1 MPRLL
6 TIKETALMMK
16 VSRQTIYSWINSGK
30 LKPIKTPGGRLRIP
44 EDQLIIT
51 KLEPAE
57 GAISS
62 FFPIRDISDLVPEA
76 PEQLGTKEK
85 SWFAYSEKH
94 WYWHFKGDR
103 FLFKAG
109 REGTGENW
117 AEKVACELCKLLELP
132 HAEYDLATYQ
142 AKKGVVTPNFVPNGA
157 RLELGNEILARY
169 VSGYEKTKR
178 FSQTQHTLS
187 RVFWLVRRKEVEL
200 PIGFSGFDNIN
211 SAIDVFVGYL
221 MLDAWIANQ
230 DRHHENWGYVIEPSN
245 GSVHLAP
252 TFDHASSLGRNES
265 DENRVRRLN
274 TKDTGMSTMKYV
286 ERAKSAFYRTQD
298 DTKPLSTIDAFR
310 IAAQWRP
317 DAARTWF
324 QKLVE
329 ISLPDIR
336 AIIDRVPH
344 EEMSDIAKEFTQ
356 QILDLNRQRLLAI
369 NL

>member
-1 MPRLL
+1 MPRYL
-6 TIKETALMMK
+6 TIKDAAGMMR
-16 VSRQTIYSWINSGK
+16 VSRQTIYGWIKNGK
-30 LKPIKTPGGRLRIP
+30 LKPVRTPGGRFRIP
-44 EDQLIIT
+44 EDQLILSNKESEERTIPS
-51 KLEPAE
+51 L
-57 GAISS
+57 
-62 FFPIRDISDLVPEA
+62 FPIQDISDLEPEG

-94 WYWHFKGDR
+94 WPWSLKMDR

-132 HAEYDLATYQ
+132 HAEYDLAIYHGR
-142 AKKGVVTPNFVPNGA
+142 KGVITPSFVPEGA
-157 RLELGNEILARY
+157 RLELGNEILAHY

-187 RVFWLVRRKEVEL
+187 RVFRLVRRKEVEL
-200 PIGFSGFDNIN
+200 PIGFSGFGHVN

-230 DRHHENWGYVIEPSN
+230 DRHHENWGYVIELSK
-245 GSVHLAP
+245 GSIHLAP

-274 TKDTGMSTMKYV
+274 TKDIGMSMERYV
-286 ERAKSAFYRTQD
+286 EKAKSAFYRTPN

-310 IAAQWRP
+310 IAAQRRP
-317 DAARTWF
+317 DAARVWL
-324 QKLVE
+324 QKLKG
-329 ISLPDIR
+329 IPLPDVR
-336 AIIDRVPH
+336 AIINRVPQG
-344 EEMSDIAKEFTQ
+344 EMSDIAKEFTQ

-369 NL
+369 AL

>member
-6 TIKETALMMK
+6 TIKEAAGVMK
-16 VSRQTIYSWINSGK
+16 VSRQTIYGWIKKGV
-30 LKPIKTPGGRLRIP
+30 LKPVRTPGGRLRIP

-51 KLEPAE
+51 KLEPE
-57 GAISS
+57 LVSIPGL
-62 FFPIRDISDLVPEA
+62 FPIRDISDLAPEG

-94 WYWHFKGDR
+94 WYWDFKGDR

-132 HAEYDLATYQ
+132 HAEYDLAVYRG
-142 AKKGVVTPNFVPNGA
+142 KKGVITPNFVPKGA

-187 RVFWLVRRKEVEL
+187 RVLRWVRGKEVDL
-200 PIGFSGFDNIN
+200 PIGFSGFDYLN

-230 DRHHENWGYVIEPSN
+230 DRHHENWGYVVELSN
-245 GSVHLAP
+245 GSIHLAP

-274 TKDTGMSTMKYV
+274 TKDIGMSMERYI
-286 ERAKSAFYRTQD
+286 ERAKSAFYQTQK
-298 DTKPLSTIDAFR
+298 DTKPLSTIDAFI
-310 IAAQWRP
+310 IAAKRRP
-317 DAARTWF
+317 DAARIWL
-324 QKLVE
+324 QKLE
-329 ISLPDIR
+329 DISSPDVR
-336 AIIDRVPH
+336 AIIVRVPH
-344 EEMSDIAKEFTQ
+344 EEMSDIAKGFTQ
-356 QILDLNRQRLLAI
+356 QILDLNRQRLLGI
-369 NL
+369 VL